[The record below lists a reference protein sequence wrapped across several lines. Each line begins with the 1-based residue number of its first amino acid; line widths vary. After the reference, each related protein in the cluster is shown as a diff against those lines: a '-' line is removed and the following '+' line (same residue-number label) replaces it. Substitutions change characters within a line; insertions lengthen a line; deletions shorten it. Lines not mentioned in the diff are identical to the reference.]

1 VTGTPQDLEVEL
13 PDRPGA
19 LADLGEA
26 LGAAGIS
33 LEGGGVVTVGDR
45 AVAHFLVL
53 DGAAAVAAVAAAG
66 LGRAVAREV
75 LTARLAQD
83 VPGQLGALAR
93 RLGDAGVSVR
103 IQYSDH
109 AGNLVVLVDDA
120 DRERAAAVVARW
132 RAGSA

>member
-1 VTGTPQDLEVEL
+1 MTGRPQDLEVEL

-26 LGAAGIS
+26 LGAAGVS
-33 LEGGGVVTVGDR
+33 LEGGGVTTVGDR

-53 DGAAAVAAVAAAG
+53 GGEAAVAAVAGAG
-66 LGRAVAREV
+66 LGRAVARDV

-93 RLGDAGVSVR
+93 RLGDADVSVR
-103 IQYSDH
+103 VQYSDH
-109 AGNLVVLVDDA
+109 AGNLVLLVDDA
-120 DRERAAAVVARW
+120 DRERARAVVARW
-132 RAGSA
+132 RPGDA